1 GEYNEHEAR
10 ANVVALGEKS
20 AQIIQE
26 QNDTS
31 LKGYYFPV
39 EADPTWLRVSTLGHV
54 LEKLPS
60 PIWVSVYSGESEPEN
75 YDLWVKSWLP
85 QQAGVFF
92 QDGVGVGVRTPEQAR
107 RILDQLEQTLGKDK
121 TVIVLE
127 AFRTKKNGQF
137 RAAYPWEIISQ
148 IKAYEGKKIYIF
160 DGPHYMGRW
169 SVYIVGLWYRFV
181 YGSTPATINEPENSK

>member
-1 GEYNEHEAR
+1 MFWKNYPLLFGLVFI
-10 ANVVALGEKS
+10 VVKV
-20 AQIIQE
+20 
-26 QNDTS
+26 N
-31 LKGYYFPV
+31 LKTTIYGLKAGF
-39 EADPTWLRVSTLGHV
+39 LN
-54 LEKLPS
+54 K
-60 PIWVSVYSGESEPEN
+60 
-75 YDLWVKSWLP
+75 
-85 QQAGVFF
+85 QAFF

-169 SVYIVGLWYRFV
+169 SVYIVGLWYRLV